1 MPTQQPLTGF
11 HRKPLSHAILIACLS
26 LGTTALSAPLNLAQA
41 QTENS
46 ALHSFNIPAGN
57 LETAL
62 QQFAAQSGISLAYS
76 PERVQ
81 GRQSAGVQGQYSTAS
96 ALQSMLAGSGLYASA
111 QPNGSYRLELAQTSV
126 DSTALP
132 TAVVYGGR
140 LNPDEV
146 GHNNVY
152 NENVTSVYQGREELQ
167 RFQTSN
173 PGDVFKGM
181 NGVYSMDTRSSQAIT
196 PNIRGITGEG
206 RVPLTIDGTEQST
219 NVWLHTF
226 GVGNRSYVDP
236 ALFRSIEVEKGASL
250 SRGIKSGV
258 GGSVN
263 VRTIEANDIIPE
275 GDSWGVEA
283 NLKASSNTNTP
294 KHDASSF
301 YGKDYRDIPGASR
314 SNTDAIQIHNNPR
327 NKGSSSKTNTDD
339 HSEMLTI
346 AGRNEFFDVL
356 FSRSERKSGNY
367 YAGKNNSNK
376 YKGHDIYNEKTTDRF
391 IPNLTKLYYAGDEVF
406 NTSSETDTTLIKS
419 NLYFTGE
426 QKIGLQFMRTNTVF
440 GETTPGDTILNWQY
454 REAFEKTAKDQN
466 IDIDWDYYRFVH
478 ERPRTALRLDSYKID
493 YEAKPLDS
501 NILNLEASLWHTKTN
516 GTRYQ
521 TGAHPYGI
529 INDDQTNASLR
540 DYDWWMTNHPEFA
553 DYFTEPDHDG
563 IIHPEGRQWTTHD
576 RTGFDLS
583 NQFILSDSLQ
593 LLLATSYQQ
602 EKLNE
607 KVQSSGKQSNG
618 LFPDGA
624 GLHRSTGIL
633 GPRSGERK
641 EYSALFNL
649 SWQANDWLNLTAGTR
664 YTRYKG
670 KDVGLAKM
678 RRLRNEQFKAM
689 RQLVGLKL
697 DYHELMTPEDK
708 AELESLRAT
717 LVAAYSSIDFSD
729 ANNHKPMESYQYTTS
744 QGWTSYTASG
754 YGMGNQQVIDSAQ
767 NFLDFLTKHNA
778 NPYLKEAS
786 LHFSGA
792 DAQER
797 AILLFLGGHYLTGG
811 STCIGNNNPD
821 CKGYQSGNYLIK
833 TILLP
838 NNDGKFDSSSNP
850 FANGEATANEVI
862 ENPYNP
868 GTTINKYKVNN
879 IYGTEIYESLGAN
892 KGWEMPEEQS
902 GEAFSPVLSATARI
916 TPFGTGFIRYAQTTR
931 FASVNELTS
940 GTLVNG
946 ELGNLAINGAS
957 KPERSTNWE
966 IGYAHDLR
974 QFFPN
979 LLAADARISYYN
991 TQIKDFFDRDIYYN
1005 TIQFGKKKSQGIEL
1019 QSRFDGGRY
1028 FGSLGATY
1036 RLKQKLCDKDYASGM
1051 DPIYNRI
1058 PDCITGGFPGT
1069 YSGNSLQPRY
1079 SIDALMGT
1087 RLFNDRLELGWRSTY
1102 HKGAENKQLDKLLA
1116 SEQGPGGY
1124 GTYISDVW
1132 FTGGLDG
1139 FYWQSVLLHDIYA
1152 NYNLNNNFSINLGV
1166 TNLTDEYY
1174 LDPMSKS
1181 LLPAPGRTVSAGVT
1195 INF

>member
-236 ALFRSIEVEKGASL
+236 ALFRSIEVEKGTSL

-275 GDSWGVEA
+275 GDNWGVEA

-356 FSRSERKSGNY
+356 VSRSERKSGNY

-454 REAFEKTAKDQN
+454 REAFEKTATDQN

-478 ERPRTALRLDSYKID
+478 ERPRTKLRLDSYKID

-529 INDDQTNASLR
+529 TNDDQTNALLH
-540 DYDWWMTNHPEFA
+540 DYDWWMTNYPEYA
-553 DYFTEPDHDG
+553 DFLTEPDHDG

-678 RRLRNEQFKAM
+678 RRLRDENFKTTQQKTGVLLEWGELLTDEENLAFQQAIANGTVFQFIDKHGEVSISNTNSHAY
-689 RQLVGLKL
+689 LYWKKSAFVPIKDGKL
-697 DYHELMTPEDK
+697 D
-708 AELESLRAT
+708 
-717 LVAAYSSIDFSD
+717 SS
-729 ANNHKPMESYQYTTS
+729 Q
-744 QGWTSYTASG
+744 
-754 YGMGNQQVIDSAQ
+754 
-767 NFLDFLTKHNA
+767 
-778 NPYLKEAS
+778 
-786 LHFSGA
+786 
-792 DAQER
+792 
-797 AILLFLGGHYLTGG
+797 
-811 STCIGNNNPD
+811 
-821 CKGYQSGNYLIK
+821 
-833 TILLP
+833 
-838 NNDGKFDSSSNP
+838 NP
-850 FANGEATANEVI
+850 FANGQIDTSKLYQTVDNPLRADGTPNIANQVAVLR
-862 ENPYNP
+862 PTG
-868 GTTINKYKVNN
+868 GT
-879 IYGTEIYESLGAN
+879 YGKDIYERLDASQ
-892 KGWEMPEEQS
+892 GWEMPEEQS
-902 GEAFSPVLSATARI
+902 GDAFSPVLSATARI
-916 TPFGTGFIRYAQTTR
+916 TPFGTTFIRYAQTTR
-931 FASVNELTS
+931 FASINELTS
-940 GTLVNG
+940 GTLING
-946 ELGNLAINGAS
+946 QLGNLAINGAS

-991 TQIKDFFDRDIYYN
+991 TEIKDFFDRDIYYN
-1005 TIQFGKKKSQGIEL
+1005 TIQFDKKKTQGIEL
-1019 QSRFDGGRY
+1019 QSRFDSGNY
-1028 FGSLGATY
+1028 FGSFGATY

-1124 GTYISDVW
+1124 GTYISDAW

-1152 NYNLNNNFSINLGV
+1152 NYNLNNNFSVNLGV